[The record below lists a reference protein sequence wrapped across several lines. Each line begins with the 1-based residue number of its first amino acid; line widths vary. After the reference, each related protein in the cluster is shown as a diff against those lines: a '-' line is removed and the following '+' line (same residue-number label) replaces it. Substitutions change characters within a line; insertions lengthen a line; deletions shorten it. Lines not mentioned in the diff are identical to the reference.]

1 MVGAAEPRED
11 DEMSNGSLNMP
22 KTVAIIMDGNGRWA
36 TSRGLPRIEGHREG
50 EKAVTATVL
59 ASVEM
64 GLKALT
70 LFAFSTENWKRPV
83 DEVRFLMSFNRDMLD
98 RRVAEFHENNVKIR
112 FLGRRKRIPRSLMR
126 KMDESAELTRNNN
139 GLKLNVAFN
148 YGGRAELVDAMR
160 GIAQKVAEGKMK
172 PGSISEKTI
181 SKHLYAP
188 DLPDYDL
195 LIRTA
200 GEMRVSNFLLW
211 EIAYAELYVT
221 PVVWPDFRGENLR
234 EAIEEYSHR
243 TRTYGDLA

>member
-1 MVGAAEPRED
+1 MREGESRED
-11 DEMSNGSLNMP
+11 DEMSKGSLNVP
-22 KTVAIIMDGNGRWA
+22 ERVAIIMDGNGRWA

-50 EKAVTATVL
+50 ERAVTSTVL

-83 DEVRFLMSFNRDMLD
+83 DEVKFLMSFNRDMLD

-126 KMDESAELTRNNN
+126 KMDESVELTHNNT

-160 GIAQKVAEGKMK
+160 SIAQKVADGKMK
-172 PGSISEKTI
+172 PGSIREKTI
-181 SKHLYAP
+181 SNHLYAP

-211 EIAYAELYVT
+211 EIAYCELYVT
-221 PVVWPDFRGENLR
+221 PVVWPDFRGEHLR
-234 EAIEEYSHR
+234 EAIEEYNHR
-243 TRTYGDLA
+243 TRTYGNLT

>member
-1 MVGAAEPRED
+1 MGAGELRED
-11 DEMSNGSLNMP
+11 DEMSKGSLNVP
-22 KTVAIIMDGNGRWA
+22 DRVAIIMDGNGRWA

-50 EKAVTATVL
+50 EKAVTSTVL

-64 GLKALT
+64 GLEALT

-83 DEVRFLMSFNRDMLD
+83 DEVKFLMSFNRDMLD
-98 RRVAEFHENNVKIR
+98 RRVAEFHENNVRIR
-112 FLGRRKRIPRSLMR
+112 FLGRRKRVPRSLMR
-126 KMDESAELTRNNN
+126 KMDESVELTRNNT

-160 GIAQKVAEGKMK
+160 SIALKVAEGKMK

-181 SKHLYAP
+181 SNHLYAP

-211 EIAYAELYVT
+211 EIAYSELYVT
-221 PVVWPDFRGENLR
+221 PVVWPDFRGEHLR
-234 EAIEEYSHR
+234 EAIEEYNHR
-243 TRTYGDLA
+243 IRTYGNLA